1 MNETIEYY
9 NRNAETF
16 IAGTLHADMSENRN
30 RFLRYVKPG
39 GRILDAGCGSGRDS
53 LAFMKSGYQVDAFD
67 ASEEIC
73 RLASK
78 TLGFPV
84 ECKRFEELTGT
95 SLYDGIWACAS
106 LLHVSGEELP
116 GVMCQMKKL
125 LKPEGVLYASF
136 KKGNTER
143 KKDGRFF
150 HDMTENACR
159 DLFQNIDM
167 EVLDVFLSQDVREG
181 RADEYWVNII
191 GKKGSL
197 KKIHVVAA
205 VIYDEEKIFATQRGY
220 GDWKDYWEFPGGKI
234 EPGETPEEAVCRE
247 IREELDTEIKV
258 GEKIS
263 TIEYDYPEFHLS
275 MDCYLAEVK
284 TGELVLKEHEAARWL
299 NKDELDSVN
308 WLPADRKLIDVLKE
322 TCGSK

>member
-150 HDMTENACR
+150 HDMTEEACVS
-159 DLFQNIDM
+159 LFQSIDL
-167 EVLDVFLSQDVREG
+167 EVLSV
-181 RADEYWVNII
+181 
-191 GKKGSL
+191 KGS
-197 KKIHVVAA
+197 
-205 VIYDEEKIFATQRGY
+205 RGQ
-220 GDWKDYWEFPGGKI
+220 P
-234 EPGETPEEAVCRE
+234 
-247 IREELDTEIKV
+247 
-258 GEKIS
+258 
-263 TIEYDYPEFHLS
+263 
-275 MDCYLAEVK
+275 
-284 TGELVLKEHEAARWL
+284 
-299 NKDELDSVN
+299 
-308 WLPADRKLIDVLKE
+308 
-322 TCGSK
+322 